1 MGYTQVHAEAQRG
14 PGRETVEL
22 LEAIDGRR
30 SVREYTD
37 EPVDDAV
44 VRELIDAAIK
54 APSAINQQPWAFI
67 VVNDPALLT
76 RISDQAKAHLLKASL
91 AAPAHPFREML
102 NDPKFHIFY
111 HAPVLVVIAAAEPTD
126 WAVED
131 CALAAENLMLAAYA
145 KGLGTCWIGFAQN
158 WLATPD
164 GKAAL
169 GVPATYAPIAPIIV
183 GHPRRQPPPVP
194 RKAPEIHWLGATPP
208 KA

>member
-1 MGYTQVHAEAQRG
+1 M
-14 PGRETVEL
+14 EL

-30 SVREYTD
+30 SVREYTE

-44 VRELIDAAIK
+44 LRELIDAAVK

-67 VVNDPALLT
+67 VVNDSALLT

-102 NDPKFHIFY
+102 NDPQFHIFY

-164 GKAAL
+164 GKEAL
-169 GVPATYAPIAPIIV
+169 GVPPTYAPIAPIIV
-183 GHPRRQPPPVP
+183 GHPRRRPPPVP
-194 RKAPEIHWLGATPP
+194 RKAPEIHWVGTTPSGA
-208 KA
+208 

>member
-1 MGYTQVHAEAQRG
+1 MD
-14 PGRETVEL
+14 L

-37 EPVDDAV
+37 EMVDDTV
-44 VRELIDAAIK
+44 VRALIAAAIK

-67 VVNDPALLT
+67 VVREAATLT
-76 RISDQAKAHLLKASL
+76 RISDQAKAHFLKASL
-91 AAPAHPFREML
+91 GAPAHPFRDML

-126 WAVED
+126 WAIED
-131 CALAAENLMLAAYA
+131 CALAAENLMLTAYA
-145 KGLGTCWIGFAQN
+145 KGLGTCWIGFAQQ
-158 WLATPD
+158 WLATAD

-169 GVPATYAPIAPIIV
+169 GLPASFSPIAPIVV

-194 RKAPEIHWLGATPP
+194 RKPANIRWIESDPTRT
-208 KA
+208 